1 MLIKIILIA
10 MLALNILALL
20 LFIVGAIALINVART
35 QDNKYLI

>member
-10 MLALNILALL
+10 MLVLNISALL
-20 LFIVGAIALINVART
+20 LFIVGAIALISVARA

>member
-20 LFIVGAIALINVART
+20 LFIVGTIALINVART